1 MIWQWWLN
9 VFLTQYKLKFFPHS
23 VYSINIKYPKL
34 YHFCTT
40 NQKITGLDIR
50 HCKYSALSA
59 DLKSMQSCK
68 FSTKAN
74 SFYLILEIS
83 RTTDLTMNAVSHS
96 WQFRDPKFEFGCW
109 TLSIWTCYLQ
119 KTKTLTCQIKTR
131 SFTKNHRPHTDYN
144 SFLSLYLLDIL
155 AIMKVYENA
164 NFIKQI
170 LAGFQ
175 TNELPLSFFIFL
187 MIIVALCTRMQPP
200 PKMCRHNILI
210 SHTSKCKRTL
220 VSATIIICVDRHP
233 K

>member
-1 MIWQWWLN
+1 MNPFPRKKGDLANDDLHN
-9 VFLTQYKLKFFPHS
+9 VFLTHYKLKFFPYS
-23 VYSINIKYPKL
+23 VCYINIKYPKL

-131 SFTKNHRPHTDYN
+131 SFTKNHRPHTEYN
-144 SFLSLYLLDIL
+144 SFLSLYPLGIL
-155 AIMKVYENA
+155 AIMEVYEKA
-164 NFIKQI
+164 NFEQQIKQ
-170 LAGFQ
+170 AFK
-175 TNELPLSFFIFL
+175 L
-187 MIIVALCTRMQPP
+187 MSCLF
-200 PKMCRHNILI
+200 HF
-210 SHTSKCKRTL
+210 SYF
-220 VSATIIICVDRHP
+220 
-233 K
+233 